1 MIILKNYSI
10 NEEMSHDFIMHYKIV
25 DDLLIVNY
33 GNGEIRR
40 LKYSTKNEKE
50 LLQKMKHQVLDSKLF
65 LGMLNTKWEIYLKL
79 IIYEILFGTLFG
91 VMMFVGDMPI
101 VGALGGSLSFGTGII
116 FTSYKLNDCKK
127 LRDDLK
133 KNLLFVNNENNLNE
147 IIRNEPEFV
156 DKIDYKY
163 RTKAINP
170 ERFDF
175 SFTLNTIDSIEYD
188 DLDAMYKQIEE
199 IVDRPKILKK
209 SKK

>member
-1 MIILKNYSI
+1 
-10 NEEMSHDFIMHYKIV
+10 
-25 DDLLIVNY
+25 
-33 GNGEIRR
+33 
-40 LKYSTKNEKE
+40 
-50 LLQKMKHQVLDSKLF
+50 
-65 LGMLNTKWEIYLKL
+65 MLNTKWEIYLKL